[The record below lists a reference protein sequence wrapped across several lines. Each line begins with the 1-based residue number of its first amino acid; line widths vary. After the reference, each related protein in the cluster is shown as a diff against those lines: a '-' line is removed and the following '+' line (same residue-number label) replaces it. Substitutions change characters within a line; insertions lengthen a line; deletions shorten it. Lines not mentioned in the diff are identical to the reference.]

1 MTTTSALFRAGLVG
15 FGTAATFFH
24 LPLLQASGRFEVTHV
39 VERTQSLSRSVL
51 PNATIV
57 RSVEAL
63 LAATPPVD
71 VVVIATP
78 TNLHYAQAK
87 LALLAKKHVV
97 VDKPFCVSHAEAT
110 ELVALAASQGVLLT
124 VFHNRRWDSDFLTV
138 QDLLRQNL
146 LGHVEYVEIHF
157 DRCEFIH
164 DCTMYAIQPTSI
176 TRRFRPEPKHN
187 WKEDPAIGGGGLL
200 YDLGSHLVDQM
211 LVLFG
216 PPASIQA
223 KVETQRHY
231 GVSSVGT
238 DDYFHLTCQ
247 YDSGLVVVVT
257 AGMLV
262 AEIGP
267 KFILRG
273 TNGSFEKYGLDAQE
287 ASLRIGGSPATDPT
301 FGVEDESLWGT
312 WTKGPNAGERVP
324 SQRGNYVAY
333 YKGVADAIQHGT
345 PPPVRAE
352 DAARVIEILEQ
363 AKAHHV
369 APPAS
374 TAE

>member
-97 VDKPFCVSHAEAT
+97 VDKPFCVSHAEAM

-157 DRCEFIH
+157 DR
-164 DCTMYAIQPTSI
+164 S
-176 TRRFRPEPKHN
+176 
-187 WKEDPAIGGGGLL
+187 
-200 YDLGSHLVDQM
+200 
-211 LVLFG
+211 
-216 PPASIQA
+216 

-369 APPAS
+369 VPPVS